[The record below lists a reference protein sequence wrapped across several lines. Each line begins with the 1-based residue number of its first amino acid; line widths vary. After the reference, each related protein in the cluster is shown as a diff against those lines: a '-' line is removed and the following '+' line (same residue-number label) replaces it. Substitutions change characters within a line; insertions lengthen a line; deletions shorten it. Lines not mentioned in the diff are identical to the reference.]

1 MRHLLIAESQL
12 RAMQHVD
19 MLEKAGLFFIT
30 SRGST
35 FTGFGYWQIR
45 LPHGRH
51 DEIKYMSH
59 EHDAPWAENVGN
71 IFRESN
77 SFSTDESFYY
87 ARRTVSWTHDPFT
100 AHWASF
106 TKDAYIN
113 FSPQP
118 ETEVIVRCMESIN
131 DLRIREQ

>member
-12 RAMQHVD
+12 RAIQHID
-19 MLEKAGLFFIT
+19 MLEKARLFSILY
-30 SRGST
+30 RDN
-35 FTGFGYWQIR
+35 GYWHVR

-77 SFSTDESFYY
+77 SFLTDEAFYY
-87 ARRTVSWTHDPFT
+87 AKREVSWTHDPFT

-106 TKDAYIN
+106 TKDTFIDYNPKAE
-113 FSPQP
+113 SLCLLQ
-118 ETEVIVRCMESIN
+118 CLESIN
-131 DLRIREQ
+131 DSRIRLK

>member
-12 RAMQHVD
+12 RAIQHVD
-19 MLEKAGLFFIT
+19 ILEKARLFSILYWDK
-30 SRGST
+30 
-35 FTGFGYWQIR
+35 GYWNVR

-77 SFSTDESFYY
+77 SFSTDEAFYY
-87 ARRTVSWTHDPFT
+87 ARRTVSWTHDLFT

-118 ETEVIVRCMESIN
+118 ETEVIVKCMESIN
-131 DLRIREQ
+131 DSRIRLK

>member
-12 RAMQHVD
+12 RAVQHVD
-19 MLEKAGLFFIT
+19 MLEKARLFSILYQDN
-30 SRGST
+30 
-35 FTGFGYWQIR
+35 GYRNVWHVR

-51 DEIKYMSH
+51 DEIKYMNH

-77 SFSTDESFYY
+77 SFSTDEAFYY

-106 TKDAYIN
+106 TKDAYIDYKPKAE
-113 FSPQP
+113 SLCLLQ
-118 ETEVIVRCMESIN
+118 CLESID
-131 DLRIREQ
+131 DLRIRR